1 MFILQGTLCK
11 NKLFFFSD
19 NELFEGRTLGVG
31 RNRLLTASLP
41 RTEELFFFF
50 FLDFNVSNEQKNVGY
65 NIFKVNCFLKHL
77 KGAFVN
83 RNCLPARLRW
93 WTRLVYMTNK
103 NTGDKILCYFTEP
116 TFYLLYWANIL
127 SCLNFICIC
136 AIFFADIGFRI
147 KWYYGLLVH
156 QCIFNNENSPCFGN
170 LRTGEYHSKI
180 LFKNQLQ
187 CLINYFFC
195 GGGGGGEWVI

>member
-1 MFILQGTLCK
+1 MNCLRDVHLEWTGIDYLLRAFLEK
-11 NKLFFFSD
+11 RNFFS
-19 NELFEGRTLGVG
+19 
-31 RNRLLTASLP
+31 
-41 RTEELFFFF
+41 
-50 FLDFNVSNEQKNVGY
+50 LDFNISNEPKNVGY
-65 NIFKVNCFLKHL
+65 NIFKVNCFLKHP
-77 KGAFVN
+77 KGAFVY
-83 RNCLPARLRW
+83 RNFLPARLRW

-116 TFYLLYWANIL
+116 TFYLLYWGNIL

-147 KWYYGLLVH
+147 RWYYGLLVH

-195 GGGGGGEWVI
+195 GGGGGVSGLYKKYNN